1 MAKMKKNVRKPKVQ
15 VADLS
20 AKKNPKGGLSDI
32 VITKTIDKS
41 TPILMSSAT
50 TTNTK

>member
-1 MAKMKKNVRKPKVQ
+1 MSKSKRSAKKPSVKVK
-15 VADLS
+15 DLRP
-20 AKKNPKGGLSDI
+20 KKNPKGGL
-32 VITKTIDKS
+32 VITKTVDKS